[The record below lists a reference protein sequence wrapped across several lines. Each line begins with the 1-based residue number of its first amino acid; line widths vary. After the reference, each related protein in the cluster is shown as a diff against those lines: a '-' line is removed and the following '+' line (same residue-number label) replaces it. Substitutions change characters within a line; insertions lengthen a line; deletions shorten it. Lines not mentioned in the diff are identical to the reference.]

1 MAADVGGDVVEQA
14 SLLVSELVTNA
25 VMHTKSNVEISV
37 RRSPI
42 VRVEVRDRSNVL
54 PEPSD
59 TGPLE
64 PGGLG
69 LTVVETLAARWGVDP
84 LPDGKTVWFELDLTD

>member
-1 MAADVGGDVVEQA
+1 
-14 SLLVSELVTNA
+14 
-25 VMHTKSNVEISV
+25 
-37 RRSPI
+37 
-42 VRVEVRDRSNVL
+42 VRVEVRDRSTVL
-54 PEPSD
+54 PEAHD

-69 LTVVETLAARWGVDP
+69 LSVVETLAARWGVDP